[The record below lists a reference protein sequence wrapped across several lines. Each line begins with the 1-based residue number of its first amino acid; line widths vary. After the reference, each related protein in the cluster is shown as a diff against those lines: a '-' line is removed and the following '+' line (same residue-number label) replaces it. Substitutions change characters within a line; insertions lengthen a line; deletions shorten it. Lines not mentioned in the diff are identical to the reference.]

1 MEEQYAYGKRQK
13 YYQLGQVME
22 IEEWCKRYLSNNGK
36 IKLPRKDAIDDD
48 EGRLG
53 MALGV
58 IRKSLQAKYQGKE
71 LEEIED
77 VNDRKVFEVIMRLDK
92 EYNPRKAKKDA
103 LSQAKNERDNAKYL
117 NKETVDLEQQ
127 VEAQLNERGKI
138 YEE

>member
-1 MEEQYAYGKRQK
+1 MTQRLWWTQFRSPKNPFAYALNREPLQHQK
-13 YYQLGQVME
+13 E
-22 IEEWCKRYLSNNGK
+22 IR
-36 IKLPRKDAIDDD
+36 LPRKDPIDDD

-53 MALGV
+53 RALGV

-127 VEAQLNERGKI
+127 VEAQLNERGKNH
-138 YEE
+138 EE